1 MQLRLSLLIAP
12 CLALFAYAAS
22 ADTRAVEGQHLA
34 SATTANSTA
43 LKPESKSQ
51 IDQLVRQGQNQQAL
65 EALDKLSGSSD
76 YLMHAYRAYLYSYL
90 KPLVYSLPEAKMAV
104 KLKPGSATCRTNL
117 GLLLQRNGQRAE
129 AVEQYRQAIN
139 IDSSDWRPHVGI
151 AQCLGVDGADGK
163 QIAEREL
170 KLASATSEQSSAKWM
185 TIGTTMIV
193 LRQYKEGAV
202 VFNRLLS
209 LAPHDTRV
217 RALYLKCLLHL
228 PGDVTSTL
236 VESVVS
242 PELADKELVLLIA
255 SLPQGKLTE
264 SKRADLLSISQT
276 NFASDDS
283 FFYDLGRAF
292 EKVNRDDLAQNAY
305 LTALKIA
312 PTSSRYILSLIG
324 NRLKANDHQGAL
336 DYIKTYVPAEHMAT
350 GGIKTTKRYKDSFA
364 HTLALLPQVVGE
376 GQVEK
381 LHILKAVYHHLNCGC
396 RIPVIEF
403 RLRNLNGVVF
413 AGMLDMTEPPLTVI
427 YDATLVKPDTIISTA
442 KREDDVIELLSDEA
456 VESLPDVIRLIQTAS
471 DKPDKHIY
479 TIWSFEPPPMELP

>member
-12 CLALFAYAAS
+12 CLALFAFAAS
-22 ADTRAVEGQHLA
+22 ASTEAVDSKRLA
-34 SATTANSTA
+34 TAAASTSV
-43 LKPESKSQ
+43 LKGESKNQ
-51 IDQLVRQGQNQQAL
+51 IDQLVRQGRYQDAL
-65 EALDKLSGSSD
+65 DALDKLTDSRD
-76 YLMHAYRAYLYSYL
+76 YLVHAYRAYLYSHV
-90 KPLVYSLPEAKMAV
+90 KPLVYSLPAAKLAV
-104 KLKPGSATCRTNL
+104 KLKGGSALCHTNL
-117 GLLLQRNGQRAE
+117 GILLQRNGQRAE

-139 IDSSDWRPHVGI
+139 IDPTDWRPHVGI

-170 KLASATSEQSSAKWM
+170 KSASATPGQDSSKW
-185 TIGTTMIV
+185 TSIGTTMIV
-193 LRQYKEGAV
+193 LRQYKEAAV
-202 VFNRLLS
+202 VFNRLLALSPDDARTRS
-209 LAPHDTRV
+209 LYV
-217 RALYLKCLLHL
+217 KCLLHL
-228 PGDVTSTL
+228 QGNVASAL

-242 PELADKELVLLIA
+242 SELGDKELAVLIA
-255 SLPQGKLTE
+255 ALPQGRISETKQSELLT
-264 SKRADLLSISQT
+264 ICQT
-276 NFASDDS
+276 NFANDDNL
-283 FFYDLGRAF
+283 FYDLARAF
-292 EKVNRDDLAQNAY
+292 ERVGRDDLGQSAY

-324 NRLKANDHQGAL
+324 NRLKAKDHQGAL
-336 DYIKTYVPAEHMAT
+336 DYIKTYVPAEHLAS

-364 HTLALLPQVVGE
+364 HTLALLPMVVGE
-376 GQVEK
+376 GQVQK

-413 AGMLDMTEPPLTVI
+413 AGMLDLTEPPLTVI
-427 YDATLVKPDTIISTA
+427 YDSTLAKPDTIISTA
-442 KREDDVIELLSDEA
+442 KREDDVIELLSDDV